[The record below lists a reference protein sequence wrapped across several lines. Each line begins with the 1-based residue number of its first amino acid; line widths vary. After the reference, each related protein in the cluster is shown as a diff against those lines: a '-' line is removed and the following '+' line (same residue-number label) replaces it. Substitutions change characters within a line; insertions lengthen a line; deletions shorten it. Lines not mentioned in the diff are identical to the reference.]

1 MARMATIA
9 ARAEQLLGASV
20 VATTPVAG
28 GGLCTATRLRLSD
41 GRSALMKTR
50 AHPPSGFFTT
60 EAAGLRWLA
69 DGGGVA
75 VPPVYAVAHDCV
87 ILAWVEPGRPTA
99 EAAERFGRGLAATH
113 AAGAECFGAPRD
125 GFIGGAPLVNRP
137 APTWAEFY
145 ATRRVLPYLKVAS
158 DRGQLTDED
167 AADIEKAVDRIPD
180 MCGPLEPPARLHGDL
195 WSGNVVWSTDGSAYV
210 VDPAAHGGH
219 RESDLATLALFGCP
233 HLLRILEAYDEAAPL
248 ADGWQSRVPLHQL
261 HPLLV
266 HAVAH
271 GGSYGARAG
280 AAARA
285 VLDGPK

>member
-1 MARMATIA
+1 MATIA
-9 ARAEQLLGASV
+9 ARAEHLLGAGV

-50 AHPPSGFFTT
+50 AHPPSGFFAT

-69 DGGGVA
+69 DAGGA
-75 VPPVYAVAHDCV
+75 ALPQVYAVDDECI
-87 ILAWVEPGRPTA
+87 ILAWIEPSRPTA
-99 EAAERFGRGLAATH
+99 EAGERLGRGLAATH
-113 AAGAECFGAPRD
+113 AAGADCFGAPRD
-125 GFIGGAPLVNRP
+125 GFIGNAPLPNRP

-145 ATRRVLPYLKVAS
+145 ATRRVQPYLKIAGE
-158 DRGQLTDED
+158 RGQLSEED
-167 AADIEKAVDRIPD
+167 AADIEKAVERIPNVA
-180 MCGPLEPPARLHGDL
+180 GPLEPPARVHGDL
-195 WSGNVVWSTDGSAYV
+195 WSGNVVWGTDGLAYV

-219 RESDLATLALFGCP
+219 RESDLAMLALFGCP

-248 ADGWQSRVPLHQL
+248 AEGWQSRVPLHQL

-266 HAVAH
+266 RAAAR

-285 VLDGPK
+285 VLDGSG